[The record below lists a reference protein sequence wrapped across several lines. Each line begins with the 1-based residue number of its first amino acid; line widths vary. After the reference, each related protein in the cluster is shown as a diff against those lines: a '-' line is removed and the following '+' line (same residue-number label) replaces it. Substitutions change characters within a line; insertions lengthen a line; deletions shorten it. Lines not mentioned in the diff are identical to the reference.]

1 MVRMDELPEDLQKK
15 IRDLYEAIK
24 GMENRPEHFGLG
36 PIYLVPEYYAVL
48 LIKEL
53 INGID
58 SWKFL
63 DRYEE
68 VEALKDFLDKNNMN
82 ELLRDL
88 LEIQYRL
95 SKLPVEKPCYA
106 Q

>member
-1 MVRMDELPEDLQKK
+1 MVRINELPEELQKK
-15 IRDLYEAIK
+15 IRDLYESIQK
-24 GMENRPEHFGLG
+24 MDNKPEHLGLG
-36 PIYLVPEYYAVL
+36 PVYLVPEFYAVL
-48 LIKEL
+48 LLKEL

-63 DRYEE
+63 DRNEE

-82 ELLRDL
+82 EHLRDL

-95 SKLPVEKPCYA
+95 SKLPIEKPCYA